1 MANPV
6 EQKLYDAIRYGR
18 VGEALSLLKN
28 NPVINVN
35 WKNPDHSQWSGL
47 HAASFYGHAEVVK
60 LLLAH
65 PNIDVNM
72 KNISGQTPFS
82 IGCWQGRVT
91 VVRVLLKDPRVDISL
106 DDNDGRTPLWHASR
120 NGEHEVIKWF
130 IASGRDLGD
139 IKNKKW
145 EDWFGKDY
153 TALEIAR
160 EGNKTEAVSLLERF
174 IANQHR
180 PVMKFV

>member
-91 VVRVLLKDPRVDISL
+91 VVRVLLKDPVSTLHLMTTIGALHCGMHLVMESMKSLSGSLQVADI
-106 DDNDGRTPLWHASR
+106 
-120 NGEHEVIKWF
+120 
-130 IASGRDLGD
+130 
-139 IKNKKW
+139 W
-145 EDWFGKDY
+145 E
-153 TALEIAR
+153 I
-160 EGNKTEAVSLLERF
+160 S
-174 IANQHR
+174 
-180 PVMKFV
+180 

>member
-106 DDNDGRTPLWHASR
+106 DDNDRRTPLWQSHQ
-120 NGEHEVIKWF
+120 
-130 IASGRDLGD
+130 
-139 IKNKKW
+139 
-145 EDWFGKDY
+145 
-153 TALEIAR
+153 
-160 EGNKTEAVSLLERF
+160 RF
-174 IANQHR
+174 
-180 PVMKFV
+180 